1 MPHIIWFTNCFAD
14 ESPRHYRKSSYL
26 KTLRGTR
33 RGKEILLSFGRVRTY
48 EDRERRNLFYH
59 IHMPRMVVASPADTR
74 I

>member
-14 ESPRHYRKSSYL
+14 ESPRYYRKSSYL

-33 RGKEILLSFGRVRTY
+33 RGNEILLSFARVRTY
-48 EDRERRNLFYH
+48 ENRKRRNLFYH
-59 IHMPRMVVASPADTR
+59 IHTPRMVAAYQADTR